1 MTLPEGQVYAE
12 IQFEEETEETSVGEL
27 AALLSQF
34 ENLYRKFEENRDD
47 VSDAVPTEMDYNTF
61 RDSDAQ
67 DMFIGRLYRAKVLD
81 GIGYN
86 RNINLVSP
94 NYTFSEN
101 NGLEIELLQKQSPL
115 LIGLTGG
122 GAFIAVLWII
132 AGIDYEREAVFRID
146 EDGNEYR
153 EVRSELKFSA
163 TSTSDLVEA
172 IRQFFD

>member
-1 MTLPEGQVYAE
+1 MTLPEGQIYAE
-12 IQFEEETEETSVGEL
+12 IRFEEETEQTSVGEL

-34 ENLYRKFEENRDD
+34 ENLYRRFEDNRED
-47 VSDAVPTEMDYNTF
+47 VSDAIPTEIDYSIF

-67 DMFIGRLYRAKVLD
+67 DMFIGRLYRSKVLD

-86 RNINLVSP
+86 RNINLVSQ
-94 NYTFSEN
+94 NYTSSEN
-101 NGLEIELLQKQSPL
+101 KGLKIELLQKQSPL

-122 GAFIAVLWII
+122 GALIAVLWII

-146 EDGNEYR
+146 EEGNGYR

-172 IRQFFD
+172 IRRFFE